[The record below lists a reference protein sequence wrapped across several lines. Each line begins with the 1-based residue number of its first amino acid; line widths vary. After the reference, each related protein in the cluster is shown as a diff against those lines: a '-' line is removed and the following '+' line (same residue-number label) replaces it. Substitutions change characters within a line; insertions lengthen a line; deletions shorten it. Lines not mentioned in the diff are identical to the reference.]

1 MNAKLVFSLST
12 CLAWSMLSVAAMTA
26 YAVAGTTAEQQESQ
40 SWYDLA
46 KSEADSLTE
55 EHGETIVDLVEV
67 FNDGIDSVRK
77 FSAKAVEQMLNTLSD
92 KSEAIQA
99 AGFDTTRVYLDLGII
114 PGAILNIE
122 QIDTLSEDQKK
133 AVLEKYADD
142 ALVTFV
148 LKTLYRAFD
157 MEVRGYEV
165 TAVRI
170 HLRAIPR
177 ATAILVKT

>member
-12 CLAWSMLSVAAMTA
+12 CLAWSMLSVAAMTD
-26 YAVAGTTAEQQESQ
+26 YAVADTAAEQQESQ

-46 KSEADSLTE
+46 KDSADSLTE
-55 EHGETIVDLVEV
+55 KHGETIIDLVEI
-67 FNDGIDSVRK
+67 FNDGIDSARK

-92 KSEAIQA
+92 KNEAIQA

-148 LKTLYRAFD
+148 LETLS
-157 MEVRGYEV
+157 
-165 TAVRI
+165 
-170 HLRAIPR
+170 
-177 ATAILVKT
+177 

>member
-1 MNAKLVFSLST
+1 MNAKLIFSMST
-12 CLAWSMLSVAAMTA
+12 CLAWSMLCVAAMTD
-26 YAVAGTTAEQQESQ
+26 YAVAGTAAEQQESQ

-46 KSEADSLTE
+46 KDKADSLTE
-55 EHGETIVDLVEV
+55 EHSETIVDLVEI
-67 FNDGIDSVRK
+67 FNDGIDLTQK
-77 FSAKAVEQMLNTLSD
+77 FSAKAVEKMLNTLSD

-148 LKTLYRAFD
+148 LKTLYRAVD